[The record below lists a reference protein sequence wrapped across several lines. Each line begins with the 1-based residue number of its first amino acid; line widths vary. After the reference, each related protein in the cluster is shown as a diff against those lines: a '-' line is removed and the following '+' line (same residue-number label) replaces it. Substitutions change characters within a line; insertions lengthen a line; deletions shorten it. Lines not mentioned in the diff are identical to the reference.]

1 VRFLRLLRLAAE
13 AEGLHL
19 RRVARGHAIQLALAS
34 AAAVFGVM
42 LVAMLHLALWSAMA
56 PGQGPALAALIVA
69 LIDLV
74 LLTLFGLLARRRPYD
89 PIEVEALRLRQDA
102 MRQVTD
108 TGARMLVLA
117 PLLKSQ
123 TAKKGL
129 IGAAVT
135 ALAVGL
141 LSRR

>member
-1 VRFLRLLRLAAE
+1 MRFLRLLRLAAE

-108 TGARMLVLA
+108 TSTRMLVLA